1 MTMNT
6 RILAI
11 AGLALA
17 ASITSASALQ
27 VTNTDKTSHT
37 FMLTPTGGKAQ
48 KIVLKSNATGTY
60 DCSKGCEVR
69 MGAHKD
75 KYDATVSKLS
85 IKDGKFIK
93 L

>member
-1 MTMNT
+1 MNI
-6 RILAI
+6 RILAL

-17 ASITSASALQ
+17 ASISSASALT

-37 FMLTPTGGKAQ
+37 FMLTPQGGKAE
-48 KIVLKSNATGTY
+48 KIVLKSKATGTY

-69 MGAHKD
+69 MGALKT
-75 KYDATVSKLS
+75 KFDASVDKLS
-85 IKDGKFIK
+85 IKDGKFVK